1 MKARAK
7 YNRTSKKW
15 NVAVNYEGEEILL
28 GKADGS
34 FVKYT
39 EFDTKQDA
47 INYITNEERLRLA
60 KNLKEMIL

>member
-1 MKARAK
+1 MKARPK

-15 NVAVNYEGEEILL
+15 NIVVNYKGDEILL

-39 EFDTKQDA
+39 EFDTKQSTIDY
-47 INYITNEERLRLA
+47 INGEERLQLA